1 MILYNV
7 TVSLDENIEA
17 DWLRWMKEDHI
28 PRVMN
33 TGLFVDRKIFKL
45 LSHEQEGAITYAIQY
60 FADSINQI
68 NDYQDQHA
76 EALQAEHTE
85 KFKDKFVAFR
95 TMLEHVEYKT
105 MIR

>member
-17 DWLRWMKEDHI
+17 DWLQWMREDHI
-28 PRVMN
+28 PKVMD
-33 TGLFVDRKIFKL
+33 TGFFVERKIFKL

-60 FADSINQI
+60 FAESIEKI
-68 NDYQDQHA
+68 NEYQNNYA
-76 EALQAEHTE
+76 EGLQSEHTE

-95 TMLEHVEYKT
+95 TMLEHVE
-105 MIR
+105 

>member
-7 TVSLDENIEA
+7 TVSLEENIEPV
-17 DWLRWMKEDHI
+17 WLQWMKQDHI
-28 PRVMN
+28 PKVME

-60 FADSINQI
+60 FADTIEQI
-68 NDYQDQHA
+68 NIYQTKHA
-76 EALQAEHTE
+76 EALQAEHDE

-95 TMLEHVEYKT
+95 TMLEHVD
-105 MIR
+105 